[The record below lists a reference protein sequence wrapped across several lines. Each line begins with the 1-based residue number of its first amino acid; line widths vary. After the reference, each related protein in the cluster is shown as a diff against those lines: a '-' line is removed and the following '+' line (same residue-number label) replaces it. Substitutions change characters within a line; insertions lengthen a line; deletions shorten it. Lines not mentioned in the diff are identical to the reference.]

1 MPSRILGSA
10 QVLPGEHIPGAVLTN
25 GRLAELMTEARA
37 RLGATWEVSTPDF
50 PFERVGIEQ
59 RRVLDAELCAR
70 HLAVAAARQ
79 ALDDAGVGPQD
90 IKIVIVASVTNERVV
105 PSLASTVQSE
115 LGLPVELIAF
125 DLNLGC
131 NGFMMA
137 LQLADQLL
145 AAHPEGCAL
154 VVGADAMTRVLD
166 ARDRSTCIVFGD
178 GGGALVL
185 GGANGSAG
193 LEHFEHFTFGDKGD
207 IIEITPAGDSPP
219 QRFVARDGQL
229 EMAADERCFQRV
241 VMAGRQVFKDMLYIM
256 PERIEAYLRKHSLSP
271 DLFLFHQANRRLFD
285 GIAQRLGIDSGRVL
299 CNIDRVGNTTSA
311 SIPILFNE
319 SAIPAG
325 TRVLL
330 VGFGTGYSLSLAHL
344 QV

>member
-1 MPSRILGSA
+1 MPSCVLGSA
-10 QVLPGEHIPGAVLTN
+10 QILPGEHIAGAVLTN
-25 GRLAELMTEARA
+25 GRLAELMAEART
-37 RLGATWEVSTPDF
+37 RLGADFEVSTPDF

-59 RRVLDAELCAR
+59 RRVLDAELSAR
-70 HLAVAAARQ
+70 HLAVAAARRAMQ
-79 ALDDAGVGPQD
+79 DSGVSPESV
-90 IKIVIVASVTNERVV
+90 KILIVASVTNDRIV

-115 LGLPVELIAF
+115 LELPVELIAF

-145 AAHPEGCAL
+145 VPYPDSCAL
-154 VVGADAMTRVLD
+154 VVGADAMTRVMD

-185 GGANGSAG
+185 GNKGRAG
-193 LEHFEHFTFGDKGD
+193 LEHFEHFTFGDKGS

-219 QRFVARDGQL
+219 MRFVAQGGQV
-229 EMAADERCFQRV
+229 EMQPDERCSQRV

-256 PERIEAYLRKHSLSP
+256 PERIEAYLKKYALRP

-285 GIAQRLGIDSGRVL
+285 GIAQRLGLDADRVL

-311 SIPILFNE
+311 SIPILYNE

>member
-1 MPSRILGSA
+1 VPSRILGSA
-10 QVLPGEHIPGAVLTN
+10 QILPGEHIAGAVLTN
-25 GRLAELMTEARA
+25 GRLAELMTEGRT
-37 RLGATWEVSTPDF
+37 RLGAAWEVSTPDF

-59 RRVLDAELCAR
+59 RRVLDAELSAR
-70 HLAVAAARQ
+70 HLAVAAARL
-79 ALDDAGVGPQD
+79 ALQDSGVSPER
-90 IKIVIVASVTNERVV
+90 IKIVIVASVTNERIV
-105 PSLASTVQSE
+105 PSLASTVQDA

-145 AAHPEGCAL
+145 LTHPDGCAL

-185 GGANGSAG
+185 GGNGRPG
-193 LEHFEHFTFGDKGD
+193 LAHFEHFTFGDKGD

-219 QRFVARDGQL
+219 WRFVARDGRC
-229 EMAADERCFQRV
+229 EMEPDARCNQRV

-256 PERIEAYLRKHSLSP
+256 PERIEAYLKKHDLRP
-271 DLFLFHQANRRLFD
+271 DLYLFHQANRRLFD
-285 GIAQRLGIDSGRVL
+285 GIAQRLGIDPERVL

-311 SIPILFNE
+311 SIPILYNE
-319 SAIPAG
+319 SAIPEG